1 MKRSFLRPTLVVLTV
16 CSIFAPSA
24 ALAQT
29 AAQTPATAAETKA
42 LPTFGI
48 LDGTPIRLRIART
61 VSSKDA
67 KSGETVD
74 FEILDQ
80 FKVGETIVVSKD
92 AVAIG
97 TVTRAKPS
105 SRMGRGGKLDIT
117 IDYLRLSSGEKVQ
130 LRSIKENKGRNYT
143 GTMTGAM
150 VAAGILF
157 FPAAPLFLFI
167 KGKNITV
174 PKGTEVTAY
183 VNGDTPLDASK
194 FGITQPQTV
203 PVSTDSAAVTIKS
216 ALEGAEIEIDGKFVG
231 STPSTLSL
239 KPGEYKITI
248 KRSGYKSW
256 ERTITVSGG
265 SSLNIDA
272 ELERMEN

>member
-1 MKRSFLRPTLVVLTV
+1 MKHPFLRPTLAAIVL
-16 CSIFAPSA
+16 CSVFAPTSA
-24 ALAQT
+24 VAQT
-29 AAQTPATAAETKA
+29 VAQTQATAAETKA
-42 LPTFGI
+42 PPTFGI

-67 KSGETVD
+67 KTGETID
-74 FEILDQ
+74 FEVLDEI
-80 FKVGETIVVSKD
+80 KVGETVVVSKD
-92 AVAIG
+92 SVAIG
-97 TVTRAKPS
+97 TITRSKAS
-105 SRMGRGGKLDIT
+105 GRFGRGGKLDLT
-117 IDYLRLSSGEKVQ
+117 IDYLRLASGEKVP
-130 LRSIKENKGRNYT
+130 LRAVKENKGRNYT

-194 FGITQPQTV
+194 FGVSQPQSV
-203 PVSTDSAAVTIKS
+203 PVSADSAAVTIKS
-216 ALEGAEIEIDGKFVG
+216 PLEGAEIEIDGKFVG

-239 KPGEYKITI
+239 KPGEYKIVI
-248 KRSGYKSW
+248 RKSGYKPW
-256 ERTITVSGG
+256 ERTVTVSGG

-272 ELERMEN
+272 TLESI

>member
-1 MKRSFLRPTLVVLTV
+1 MKRSFLRPTLAVLTV

-29 AAQTPATAAETKA
+29 AVQPPAPAADTKA

-67 KSGETVD
+67 KSGESVD
-74 FEILDQ
+74 FEVLDQ
-80 FKVGETIVVSKD
+80 FKVGETVVVSKD

-117 IDYLRLSSGEKVQ
+117 IDYLRLSSGEKVP
-130 LRSIKENKGRNYT
+130 LRSVKENKGRNYT

-183 VNGDTPLDASK
+183 VNGDTPLAPAK
-194 FGITQPQTV
+194 FGVSQSQSV
-203 PVSTDSAAVTIKS
+203 PVSADAATVTIKS
-216 ALEGAEIEIDGKFVG
+216 VLEGAEIEIDGKFVG

-239 KPGEYKITI
+239 KPGEYKIVV
-248 KRSGYKSW
+248 KKGDHKPW

-265 SSLNIDA
+265 SSLTIDVA
-272 ELERMEN
+272 PERNQ